1 MMTFVGNPHGK
12 AVGEPGA
19 RGRLRAGRQAR
30 LDSPQEYADF
40 VSPAN
45 HVLAIASGKG
55 GVGKST
61 VALNLSLALRAGGAR
76 VGLLDADF
84 YGPDIPL
91 MVNLKRE
98 ASLRRWDLWRGGEVR
113 LEPVERYGLQ
123 LMSVGFLLGERQA
136 LPFAAQSL
144 VMGLRQFLG
153 GTDWGE
159 LDYLVIDLPPGTAD
173 LQQEMTRTL
182 ELSGALIAV
191 GPQDVA
197 HLDAKRV
204 VELFQSAGVRIIGGV
219 ENMSGLVCPHCGERV
234 EVFPPVSAER
244 SLWQLGVR
252 RLATLPLDPATSQN
266 GRGPVMVAAPESAQA
281 QRFRD
286 LASAVRGEID

>member
-1 MMTFVGNPHGK
+1 
-12 AVGEPGA
+12 
-19 RGRLRAGRQAR
+19 
-30 LDSPQEYADF
+30 
-40 VSPAN
+40 
-45 HVLAIASGKG
+45 VLAVASGKG

-61 VALNLSLALRAGGAR
+61 IALNLALALRAGGAR

-98 ASLRRWDLWRGGEVR
+98 ALLKRWDFWRGGEVR
-113 LEPVERYGLQ
+113 LEPVERYGLK

-136 LPFAAQSL
+136 LPFAAPSL
-144 VMGLRQFLG
+144 VIALRQFVG
-153 GTDWGE
+153 GTDWGG

-173 LQQEMTRTL
+173 LQQELTRTL
-182 ELSGALIAV
+182 ELSGALIVV
-191 GPQDVA
+191 GPQDAA

-219 ENMSGLVCPHCGERV
+219 ENMSGLVCPHCLKRV
-234 EVFPPVSAER
+234 EVFPPVTAER
-244 SLWQLGVR
+244 SLWRLGVE

-266 GRGPVMVAAPESAQA
+266 GHGPVMVAAPESPQA
-281 QRFRD
+281 QRFLE
-286 LASAVRGEID
+286 LAVAVRNVL